1 MKKVLLMLS
10 IIFFSVNKVNL
21 VEAKCSFNC
30 PKFVKN
36 EALVLW
42 DKSSNDTKWCT
53 PSRPPSVKKY
63 SKSVTRHR
71 YPHPENGFEIFSLK
85 KFVLKSLGII
95 ILFFFKINSS

>member
-42 DKSSNDTKWCT
+42 DKSSYDTKWCT

-71 YPHPENGFEIFSLK
+71 TPHPENGFEIFLK
-85 KFVLKSLGII
+85 ENAST
-95 ILFFFKINSS
+95 INFAISNPK